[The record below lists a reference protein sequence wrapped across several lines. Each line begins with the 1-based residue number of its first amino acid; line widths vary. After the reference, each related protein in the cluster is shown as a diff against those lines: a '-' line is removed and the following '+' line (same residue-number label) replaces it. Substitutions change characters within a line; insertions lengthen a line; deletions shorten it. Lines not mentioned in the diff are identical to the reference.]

1 MGQTVTTVMTSC
13 LGGWISNVDPSDDMT
28 THGINDAWQRSIWDA
43 QLGAL
48 EQTLRLIY
56 IYIIYIYI
64 YIYHIYIY
72 IYHTYIYIYIIHTYI
87 YIYIYTYLT
96 IIDL

>member
-28 THGINDAWQRSIWDA
+28 THGINDACQRSIWDA

-56 IYIIYIYI
+56 I
-64 YIYHIYIY
+64 
-72 IYHTYIYIYIIHTYI
+72 
-87 YIYIYTYLT
+87 
-96 IIDL
+96 